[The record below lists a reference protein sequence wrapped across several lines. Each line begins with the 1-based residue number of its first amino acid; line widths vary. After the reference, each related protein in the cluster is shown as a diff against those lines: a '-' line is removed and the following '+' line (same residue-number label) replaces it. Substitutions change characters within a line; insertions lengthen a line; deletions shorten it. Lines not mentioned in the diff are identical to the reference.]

1 MQTISLKPDRK
12 LLTKQFYVLITISVF
27 HLILGAL
34 LQILIPLGKANAE
47 QVAIILWPIILGL
60 LVLMWIISVPI
71 IFLWVKNLE
80 YFIEEERIRI
90 HKGILTKIQQ
100 NIPYR
105 AVTDFQLHRSLYD
118 RFLGISSIRIQTAG
132 QTQSPTGYEGNI
144 AGMINW
150 DNLMMELRGR
160 LKRFHGE
167 AIEDANLERDAS
179 VQKDVFEKML
189 IELQNI
195 RKVLEQR

>member
-1 MQTISLKPDRK
+1 MQAISLKPDRK

-34 LQILIPLGKANAE
+34 LQILIPLGKASPE
-47 QVAIILWPIILGL
+47 QVAIIVWPITLGL

-80 YFIEEERIRI
+80 FFIEEERIRI

-144 AGMINW
+144 AGVVNW
-150 DNLMMELRGR
+150 NDLMLELRTR

-167 AIEDANLERDAS
+167 AVEESKNAADSSD
-179 VQKDVFEKML
+179 QKDVFEKML

>member
-27 HLILGAL
+27 HLILGTL
-34 LQILIPLGKANAE
+34 LQILIPLGKATAE
-47 QVAIILWPIILGL
+47 QVAIIVWPIILGL

-150 DNLMMELRGR
+150 DNLMMELRTR

-167 AIEDANLERDAS
+167 AIEDTNLEKEAS

>member
-1 MQTISLKPDRK
+1 M
-12 LLTKQFYVLITISVF
+12 TKQFYVLITISIF
-27 HLILGAL
+27 HLILGVL
-34 LQILIPLGKANAE
+34 LQIFIPLGKATAE
-47 QVAIILWPIILGL
+47 QVAVILWPIIVGL
-60 LVLMWIISVPI
+60 FLLMWMISTPI

-132 QTQSPTGYEGNI
+132 QSQSATGYEGNL
-144 AGMINW
+144 AGVIDW
-150 DNLMMELRGR
+150 DNLMSELRIR

-167 AIEDANLERDAS
+167 AIEEFKSDRDNKAS
-179 VQKDVFEKML
+179 KDIFDKML

-195 RKVLEQR
+195 RKVLEQK